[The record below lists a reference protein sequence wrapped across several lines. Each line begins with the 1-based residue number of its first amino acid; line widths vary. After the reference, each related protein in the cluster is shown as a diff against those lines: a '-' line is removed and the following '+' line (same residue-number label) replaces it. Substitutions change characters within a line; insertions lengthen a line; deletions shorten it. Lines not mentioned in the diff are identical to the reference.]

1 MAGID
6 TNESELNATAVA
18 EPDLNLEES
27 IRLRAYELYL
37 ERGRTDGS
45 AEEDWLR
52 AENEVLELPRQERG
66 QRHPETV

>member
-1 MAGID
+1 MAGIE

-18 EPDLNLEES
+18 EPDFNHEES

-52 AENEVLELPRQERG
+52 AENEVLERPRQERD